1 MSIYDKLGIS
11 EEVAEFFAIREKN
24 AILEERC
31 AQLEERLRDV
41 RHATTQQV
49 NVPFQ
54 GMEMAEK
61 LTRPAESPAQTIA
74 TALQAAFQ
82 ILEVWSRNQKPSA
95 AAAPKADFW
104 VSISEFAAIFARAQ
118 GRADLA
124 QELRSR
130 VEEFK
135 LTYNSVQEVLEAC
148 QTLWPLVVGE
158 EREPEDVEGDPLGEM
173 CRKYAEKQGREDLAE
188 ALHSTV
194 FSMLPAEVIV
204 GPMCE
209 YPEFVSPKIMSA
221 AWEETLADEA
231 RERKSNNAQ
240 DKDFILSRFARE
252 YAESHGKA
260 DLAEYLERELEKLLP
275 IWSYYYH
282 GANEESR
289 KKREELTSDAW
300 AYVVNQRGGQS

>member
-11 EEVAEFFAIREKN
+11 EEVAEFFAMREKN

-31 AQLEERLRDV
+31 AQLEERLGEA

-49 NVPFQ
+49 NVAFQ

-61 LTRPAESPAQTIA
+61 LIRPAESPAQTIA
-74 TALQAAFQ
+74 TVLQVAFQ

-104 VSISEFAAIFARAQ
+104 VSVSEFTSIFARAQ

-124 QELRSR
+124 QDLRSR

-158 EREPEDVEGDPLGEM
+158 EREPEDVEGGE
-173 CRKYAEKQGREDLAE
+173 EED
-188 ALHSTV
+188 
-194 FSMLPAEVIV
+194 
-204 GPMCE
+204 
-209 YPEFVSPKIMSA
+209 FV
-221 AWEETLADEA
+221 
-231 RERKSNNAQ
+231 
-240 DKDFILSRFARE
+240 LSRFARE

-282 GANEESR
+282 GANEEIR